1 MNILH
6 FIIIHC
12 FQSNQHGFTH
22 AKIEEVTNTISCI
35 FKYIGSARFMQA
47 YYQILSIILLKEFIK
62 LNVNLYL
69 LIKKC
74 KTCRIK
80 YKDCECSLEYV
91 SVKDDLVVYKCLFC
105 YKNNQKI

>member
-1 MNILH
+1 MNFLH

-12 FQSNQHGFTH
+12 FQSNQHGFSH

-69 LIKKC
+69 LIKNAKRAESNT
-74 KTCRIK
+74 KI
-80 YKDCECSLEYV
+80 V
-91 SVKDDLVVYKCLFC
+91 SALLNTLALKM
-105 YKNNQKI
+105 I